1 MPPLQT
7 WPGTPLRQIHWP
19 HEAPARIQIQM
30 VRQGLLEGTSDEE
43 AQASQNP
50 AQKGRDLVVTM
61 HSEAQVRVLLTNLSF
76 SRLNKNL
83 KT

>member
-1 MPPLQT
+1 
-7 WPGTPLRQIHWP
+7 
-19 HEAPARIQIQM
+19 M